1 MRQCPV
7 PGPEETQKR
16 VIIIVT
22 EQWKQAREYSGLPT
36 ASFSPQISK
45 QRVLPKL
52 AVSKADQEVLEPRTS
67 ESFGTPCVTVGKG
80 SDMEFELPSVQPTG
94 LSTLQDIVFPVLT
107 NDTVEAQR
115 L

>member
-1 MRQCPV
+1 M

-45 QRVLPKL
+45 QRVLPKV
-52 AVSKADQEVLEPRTS
+52 AVSKAD
-67 ESFGTPCVTVGKG
+67 
-80 SDMEFELPSVQPTG
+80 
-94 LSTLQDIVFPVLT
+94 
-107 NDTVEAQR
+107 
-115 L
+115 